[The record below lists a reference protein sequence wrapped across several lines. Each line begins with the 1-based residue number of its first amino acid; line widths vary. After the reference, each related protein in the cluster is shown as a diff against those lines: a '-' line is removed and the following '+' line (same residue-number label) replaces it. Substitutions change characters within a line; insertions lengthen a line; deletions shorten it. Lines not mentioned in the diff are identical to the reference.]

1 MKKKIIVFANHVA
14 FFISHRLNIFIEAK
28 KRGYE
33 FLLITG
39 KKSSGIME
47 KKSLNKIKK
56 YKIQHKTINFNSYS
70 FNILNDLM
78 SIIKILII
86 IKKFKPDILHT
97 VAPKPNLYG
106 GIIAKFLN
114 LKFTVVSFSG
124 MGFLFTGNLS
134 IVNYIKKFFFEAL
147 LHYVYLNK
155 KIYTIVQNKDDLNFL
170 RKKYDL
176 KKNIQLIKGG
186 SGVNLK
192 KLTKIKRNKTKNIVF
207 SARLVKSKGIVEF
220 IKAAIKLKKTYP
232 EWNFHIYG
240 ASDYKSNDNFYLNNF
255 KDEIKKRIIE
265 YKGYTTNLNSILK
278 NSEIFCLPS
287 YREGM
292 PKSILEATAVG
303 IPCVVSNAVGI
314 KESIINNKTGLLFK
328 NKDYKDLAR
337 KISYLIDNPKKR
349 REFSKRGKLF
359 VKEFASIKNVT
370 KKIFH
375 IYELQK

>member
-1 MKKKIIVFANHVA
+1 
-14 FFISHRLNIFIEAK
+14 
-28 KRGYE
+28 
-33 FLLITG
+33 
-39 KKSSGIME
+39 
-47 KKSLNKIKK
+47 
-56 YKIQHKTINFNSYS
+56 
-70 FNILNDLM
+70 
-78 SIIKILII
+78 
-86 IKKFKPDILHT
+86 
-97 VAPKPNLYG
+97 
-106 GIIAKFLN
+106 
-114 LKFTVVSFSG
+114 
-124 MGFLFTGNLS
+124 
-134 IVNYIKKFFFEAL
+134 
-147 LHYVYLNK
+147 
-155 KIYTIVQNKDDLNFL
+155 
-170 RKKYDL
+170 
-176 KKNIQLIKGG
+176 
-186 SGVNLK
+186 
-192 KLTKIKRNKTKNIVF
+192 LTKIKRNKTKNIVF